1 MVPCSCTTHTGFW
14 QTLFTS
20 SCISPS
26 KHFLFLCSPLQDSET
41 KGMFGWSKSIR
52 CSAVSAQLAY
62 GGVFCCFP
70 QSLIFSNI
78 YGLYR
83 RITLTARRERVCAS
97 LTLDCWNKVER
108 INKPRKFEN
117 ATLLVAFFWSQLS
130 FSATLSPFLHRIK
143 NVIGVFLSW
152 FRFK

>member
-1 MVPCSCTTHTGFW
+1 MVPCSCSTHTGFW

-83 RITLTARRERVCAS
+83 RITLTARRERVCEPHTWLLKQSGTHQQAQEIWKHNIARSIFWVSLAS
-97 LTLDCWNKVER
+97 PLHFPHFCTELKM
-108 INKPRKFEN
+108 
-117 ATLLVAFFWSQLS
+117 LL
-130 FSATLSPFLHRIK
+130 
-143 NVIGVFLSW
+143 VFLSW